1 MQLKKSLSGIF
12 QTFLQ
17 QQKLEEDR
25 LLLMVSGGVDSV
37 ALLHVAAQVVATE
50 NLAVFHLN
58 HGARNNAE
66 SDADFVDRKC
76 AEHKVT
82 FINALLDFVPEKNI
96 EAEWRQ
102 VRQEAAQEA
111 AQDFG
116 AARILTAHH
125 ATDLTETMIFRLTKG
140 TGPDG
145 LSPFDTSTK
154 PFWNVPKQALID
166 YAKAHKLEWRE
177 DESNLNTNFER
188 NLIRAEV
195 LPVLRKIT
203 PNLEAVFVREAKTF
217 AEVSNFL
224 ETELQKQCGD
234 FLKNQSMPL
243 KDFLN
248 LHVALQTQLLRTIA
262 TSPTSQSEIEDC
274 LKWLCGNPAGN
285 SQKAIGGTKLEIKQK
300 QVTWTL

>member
-1 MQLKKSLSGIF
+1 MKEKTYLQQAF
-12 QTFLQ
+12 TTFLQ
-17 QQKLEEDR
+17 QQKLEGER

-37 ALLHVAAQVVATE
+37 VLLHVAAQVVATE

-58 HGARNNAE
+58 HGTRNNAK

-76 AEHKVT
+76 AEYKVT

-102 VRQEAAQEA
+102 ARQEAAQEA
-111 AQDFG
+111 AQNFA

-140 TGPDG
+140 AGPDG

-154 PFWNVPKQALID
+154 PFWNVPKQALVE
-166 YAKAHKLEWRE
+166 YAQAHKLKWQE

-217 AEVSNFL
+217 AEVSDFL
-224 ETELQKQCGD
+224 ETEMQTQCGD

-248 LHVALQTQLLRTIA
+248 LHAALQTQLLRTIA

-274 LKWLCGNPAGN
+274 LKWLHGEPQGN
-285 SQKAIGGTKLEIKQK
+285 SKKSIGGRELTIKSGE
-300 QVTWTL
+300 VIW